1 MPLNQRTVTEYIV
14 HFHKDLH
21 KVFYF
26 TTFQSKNKLYMEI
39 SLSKYVFSP
48 SNVNIWK

>member
-1 MPLNQRTVTEYIV
+1 M
-14 HFHKDLH
+14 
-21 KVFYF
+21 YF

-48 SNVNIWK
+48 SDVNSLEIKLTHLENFNLMDR